1 MNFHKKFSTKIQLTL
16 KLHKFPFIHKLSLNF
31 YLLGVRNNYRKFA
44 ENTTVIFQKGDDLMS
59 REAQTYVK
67 GAAAAVVT
75 GGIAFLAV
83 RSLTNNKRL
92 KRKMTAKTF
101 KAIGNIM
108 DSL

>member
-1 MNFHKKFSTKIQLTL
+1 MHKNAKSFINLTIL
-16 KLHKFPFIHKLSLNF
+16 AISHNF
-31 YLLGVRNNYRKFA
+31 YLFGLWNILRKFA
-44 ENTTVIFQKGDDLMS
+44 ENTYENFQKGDDLMS
-59 REAQTYVK
+59 REAQSYVK

-75 GGIAFLAV
+75 GGIAVLAV